1 MLRHVPDPRADP
13 RPIPTHIEAKHGS
26 LAAGRLEQP
35 EQDLDEGALA
45 RSVGA
50 DQPDHA
56 RLDVQRQVVE
66 GKDVAGIAVRERPHF
81 DEGHRPRV
89 YQRGTAL
96 VRRSHTF
103 HGATHLRCAVMGQP
117 MRSTVRAQASQA
129 STFGPSGVVAELFD
143 AALDAVVLMDR
154 FGHIA
159 AWNRRAEETFG
170 WTVDEVV
177 GQRLSE
183 VIIPKEQRLLHER
196 GLRRTNNGKPH
207 QLGQRLRLS
216 ALHRDGHEFPVEL
229 TIIAL
234 GAGAGHGK
242 RRPRRRAARP
252 RCAIGPW
259 SNACRVLPTS
269 MKSVARRDS

>member
-1 MLRHVPDPRADP
+1 
-13 RPIPTHIEAKHGS
+13 
-26 LAAGRLEQP
+26 
-35 EQDLDEGALA
+35 
-45 RSVGA
+45 
-50 DQPDHA
+50 
-56 RLDVQRQVVE
+56 
-66 GKDVAGIAVRERPHF
+66 
-81 DEGHRPRV
+81 
-89 YQRGTAL
+89 
-96 VRRSHTF
+96 
-103 HGATHLRCAVMGQP
+103 MGQP

-207 QLGQRLRLS
+207 LLGQRLRLS

-234 GAGAGHGK
+234 GAGAGRTYAGFVRDLTREEAAEAARSEAEVRYRSLVERLPGIAYVNEIGGETRLGCWERSPRASSHTSLSRSLIGFGHATAAGSAFVTK
-242 RRPRRRAARP
+242 RSWSRSQRAA
-252 RCAIGPW
+252 
-259 SNACRVLPTS
+259 
-269 MKSVARRDS
+269 ARSTA